1 MESEGNEASHLCA
14 KRNKPTNH
22 SQFPSSSM
30 QDLSLK
36 ICILPTELITEILLR
51 LPVKSLLKFRCVS
64 KSWLALISSP
74 QFVNTHLSICAN
86 NKDNTHQRLI
96 VTVNRHKYNLKD
108 ISVSSL
114 LYDSVTEALDLDYPT
129 RNTHKCISI
138 VGSINGLIC
147 LSVGEANF
155 FIWNPLV
162 RKFKEL
168 SDCRDA
174 FCFGYPCIYGFGY
187 DERHDDYK
195 VVVGLANKRYD
206 RSFLVKVKMYSL
218 TSDSWTS
225 IEDFRSDWF
234 AIRSAMFVNG
244 KLHWTICT
252 YCHPCDSWDI
262 ISIDLADRK
271 WGKVEQPS
279 YEEGD
284 IYSTLGVL
292 GTDLSVCY
300 NYLGIR
306 ADVWVMKEYGV
317 KKSWIKMFTIC
328 HPFEPLAFEFYTFFC
343 MSNKGKVLF
352 VCGPNVRIYNP
363 KDDSILCSKI
373 TSYNTFYEANIY
385 IESLVWPFIRKEP
398 MMHME
403 EIEKAQ
409 MKTIL

>member
-1 MESEGNEASHLCA
+1 MESEGNEASHLCP

-51 LPVKSLLKFRCVS
+51 LPVKSLLKF
-64 KSWLALISSP
+64 
-74 QFVNTHLSICAN
+74 
-86 NKDNTHQRLI
+86 
-96 VTVNRHKYNLKD
+96 
-108 ISVSSL
+108 
-114 LYDSVTEALDLDYPT
+114 
-129 RNTHKCISI
+129 
-138 VGSINGLIC
+138 
-147 LSVGEANF
+147 
-155 FIWNPLV
+155 
-162 RKFKEL
+162 
-168 SDCRDA
+168 
-174 FCFGYPCIYGFGY
+174 
-187 DERHDDYK
+187 
-195 VVVGLANKRYD
+195 
-206 RSFLVKVKMYSL
+206 
-218 TSDSWTS
+218 
-225 IEDFRSDWF
+225 
-234 AIRSAMFVNG
+234 
-244 KLHWTICT
+244 
-252 YCHPCDSWDI
+252 
-262 ISIDLADRK
+262 RK

-328 HPFEPLAFEFYTFFC
+328 HPFEPLAFQFYTFFC
-343 MSNKGKVLF
+343 MSNKGKILF
-352 VCGPNVRIYNP
+352 VCGPEVRIYNP
-363 KDDSILCSKI
+363 KDDSIICSKI

-398 MMHME
+398 IMHME